1 MEIQFENQKV
11 QKSMSDMKELTTK
24 IGLAMTKTVKQRYNQ
39 LEACENFEEYMKT
52 GLGVPHPLNNDL
64 KECYGIRITGN
75 YMLIVKPESLGSKK
89 IIIKGVLDYHGD
101 KNEWII
107 P

>member
-1 MEIQFENQKV
+1 MKIEFENK
-11 QKSMSDMKELTTK
+11 KTEKIMTDMKLLAGK
-24 IGLAMTKTVKQRYNQ
+24 IGLAMAKTVKKRYNQ
-39 LEACENFEEYMKT
+39 LEACKNFSEYMEI

-64 KECYGIRITGN
+64 KDYYGIKITGN
-75 YMLIVKPESLGSKK
+75 YRLVVKPESLGSEEL
-89 IIIKGVLDYHGD
+89 IIKGVLDYHGN